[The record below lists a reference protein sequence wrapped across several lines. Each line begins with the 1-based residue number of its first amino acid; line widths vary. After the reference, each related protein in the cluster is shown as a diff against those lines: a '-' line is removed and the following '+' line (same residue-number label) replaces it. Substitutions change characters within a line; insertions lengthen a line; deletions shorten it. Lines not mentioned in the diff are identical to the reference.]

1 MSDLSQDAV
10 NHLWPVLQILGLAL
24 GMVFALIGGLWA
36 GFRWLRNQIKETAAD
51 LLEPIVERL
60 ALVERSAEAAHR
72 RIDEWL
78 GKRP

>member
-1 MSDLSQDAV
+1 MNLGPDAV
-10 NHLWPVLQILGLAL
+10 NHLWPVLQILGVTVAL
-24 GMVFALIGGLWA
+24 LFALIGGLVA
-36 GFRWLRNQIKETAAD
+36 GFRWLKAEIKSTAAE
-51 LLEPIVERL
+51 LLAPVLERV